1 MSVRWCSRASAR
13 ATSTSIP
20 ELSRPGNA
28 RRATPQ
34 TGMVLLHY
42 VPVPHADRVSVPVP
56 LTRRALDQEAD
67 RVLVGGLRD
76 ASAGTAIC
84 FSVFGLYNALLT
96 PEHARAALVTYDALL
111 VLAGVVLHIASRRAL
126 LDARAAPFLAAGLA
140 LAVVGNIL
148 LALVLVH
155 ESASAFYVAL
165 VLVLTSGAMLR
176 TRWAVSLGG
185 VIVGAW
191 AVVASVS
198 RDSAGLMEDVFVI
211 FAGCTV
217 AAISHFGQKREHLGL
232 VTLRERDTRR
242 KAELEAALAAV
253 AAARDELDR
262 KVEARTRQLRDE
274 LATRTQLEEQLRHA
288 QKMEAVGRLAGGV
301 AHDFNNLL
309 TIISSGLELGS
320 AHAVDPPAAEAL
332 ADAFEATRRASELT
346 RGLLVLGRKQELDR
360 KPIEVVEV
368 LEGVERMVARIARA
382 NVRLVRRVEST
393 GTHVLADRGQLE
405 QVLLNLAINACDAMP
420 EGGTLTTTVE
430 VRALDAAQAEALH
443 LEPGSYVC
451 VAVSDTGTGIDATTR
466 PSIFEPFFTTKPM
479 GKGTGLG
486 LAIAH
491 GIVQQHGG
499 AIELVSAVGQG
510 STFSVFLPRIEAEP
524 AKVVDPSSHPPP
536 AATHEQSILVVED
549 EPALRRSLVRTL
561 TRQGYHVLQAV
572 DGSDALRI
580 AEGLSSI
587 DLLLSDVVMPGLDG
601 PEVAATLRARW
612 PTLRVLFV
620 SGYSDDRLADAGAL
634 GPRDR
639 LLSKPYTANQLV
651 RAVREVVDGT
661 AA

>member
-1 MSVRWCSRASAR
+1 M
-13 ATSTSIP
+13 
-20 ELSRPGNA
+20 
-28 RRATPQ
+28 
-34 TGMVLLHY
+34 
-42 VPVPHADRVSVPVP
+42 
-56 LTRRALDQEAD
+56 
-67 RVLVGGLRD
+67 
-76 ASAGTAIC
+76 
-84 FSVFGLYNALLT
+84 
-96 PEHARAALVTYDALL
+96 
-111 VLAGVVLHIASRRAL
+111 
-126 LDARAAPFLAAGLA
+126 
-140 LAVVGNIL
+140 
-148 LALVLVH
+148 
-155 ESASAFYVAL
+155 
-165 VLVLTSGAMLR
+165 
-176 TRWAVSLGG
+176 
-185 VIVGAW
+185 
-191 AVVASVS
+191 
-198 RDSAGLMEDVFVI
+198 
-211 FAGCTV
+211 
-217 AAISHFGQKREHLGL
+217 
-232 VTLRERDTRR
+232 
-242 KAELEAALAAV
+242 
-253 AAARDELDR
+253 
-262 KVEARTRQLRDE
+262 
-274 LATRTQLEEQLRHA
+274 
-288 QKMEAVGRLAGGV
+288 
-301 AHDFNNLL
+301 
-309 TIISSGLELGS
+309 
-320 AHAVDPPAAEAL
+320 
-332 ADAFEATRRASELT
+332 
-346 RGLLVLGRKQELDR
+346 LGRKQELDR

-393 GTHVLADRGQLE
+393 GTCVLADRGQLE

-430 VRALDAAQAEALH
+430 VRALDGAQAEALH

-466 PSIFEPFFTTKPM
+466 ISIFEPFFTTKPM

-499 AIELVSAVGQG
+499 AIGLVSAVGQG

-524 AKVVDPSSHPPP
+524 AKAVDPSSRPPP

-561 TRQGYHVLQAV
+561 TQQGYHVLQAV

-639 LLSKPYTANQLV
+639 LLAKPYTANELV